1 MPDGK
6 NPSGRAPA
14 CIHVDLD
21 SVWAMAA
28 SCGIAL
34 ETDPDPI
41 LHTSIGRFIGIFEEY
56 RVKATFFITGRDAA
70 KKSNA
75 GIVAAVRAAG
85 HEIAN
90 HSMDH
95 RPDFTA
101 IPARE
106 IEADIADSTKA
117 VEDAAGE
124 RCHGFRAPTYNVNG
138 AILRILEERGYEY
151 DSSILPTFISP
162 LYRAVHRISSGRS
175 FPYGSPRHAAAPLA
189 PYHPDEARVWKR
201 GMMRIVEVPISTM
214 PFLRLPFHASY
225 VFQLGMP
232 IFRAGELL
240 SRVART
246 PLVYVFHA
254 RELADDGGEWMK
266 LLPFRAIPSRR
277 RMALYREMLEAITG
291 HHDVVETRALV
302 RAAGGAA

>member
-1 MPDGK
+1 MPDGE

-34 ETDPDPI
+34 EKDPDPI
-41 LHTSIGRFIGIFEEY
+41 LHTSIGRFIGLFEEY
-56 RVKATFFITGRDAA
+56 RVTATFFITGRDAA
-70 KKSNA
+70 RKSNA
-75 GIVAAVRAAG
+75 EIVAAVRAAG

-101 IPARE
+101 LPARE

-117 VEDAAGE
+117 VEDASGE
-124 RCHGFRAPTYNVNG
+124 KCLGFRAPTYNVNG
-138 AILRILEERGYEY
+138 AVLRILEGLGYGY

-162 LYRAVHRISSGRS
+162 LYRAVNRLTGRRS
-175 FPYGSPRHAAAPLA
+175 FPYGDPRHGTAPLA
-189 PYHPDEARVWKR
+189 PYHPDEARVWRR
-201 GMMRIVEVPISTM
+201 GGMRITEVPISTM

-225 VFQLGMP
+225 AFQLGMP
-232 IFRAGELL
+232 VFRVGELL

-254 RELADDGGEWMK
+254 RELADDGGEWME
-266 LLPFRAIPSRR
+266 LLPFRAIPLRR
-277 RMALYREMLEAITG
+277 RTALYREILGAITG

-302 RAAGGAA
+302 RAAGRVA